1 MGRLVGA
8 FTRVAM
14 VWYGWPSYRGP
25 VMDADIVKRMRAEE
39 ADLVRKLQ
47 AVRDFLSAY
56 GEAPR
61 EAATGRVVASAESG
75 ARPKVSIDSFTAQTR
90 PSVVLAMKALMS
102 THGLMKTSELV
113 QAIEAMGHTVNGD
126 NKVNALGALLSRSAD
141 LIGHGKSGWELADR
155 ERALEIVSHYAPKEN
170 EAPPAMLV
178 RASEADGEGGRTPD
192 PSSVNPPPWHRA

>member
-1 MGRLVGA
+1 
-8 FTRVAM
+8 
-14 VWYGWPSYRGP
+14 
-25 VMDADIVKRMRAEE
+25 MDADIVERMRAEE

-61 EAATGRVVASAESG
+61 EAPVSRVLARPEPG

-102 THGLMKTSELV
+102 SSGLLKTSELV

-141 LIGHGKSGWELADR
+141 LIGHGKSGWQLADR

-170 EAPPAMLV
+170 EAPASNAGG
-178 RASEADGEGGRTPD
+178 ASEADGEGGRTPD
-192 PSSVNPPPWHRA
+192 PSSVTPPPWHGA

>member
-1 MGRLVGA
+1 
-8 FTRVAM
+8 
-14 VWYGWPSYRGP
+14 
-25 VMDADIVKRMRAEE
+25 MDADIVKRMRAEE

-61 EAATGRVVASAESG
+61 EPVTSRVAASAESG
-75 ARPKVSIDSFTAQTR
+75 ARPKVGIDSFTAQTR
-90 PSVVLAMKALMS
+90 LSVVLAMKALMS
-102 THGLMKTSELV
+102 TNGLMKTSELV

-126 NKVNALGALLSRSAD
+126 NKVNALGALLSRSVD

-170 EAPPAMLV
+170 EAPASIA
-178 RASEADGEGGRTPD
+178 RGASETDGEGGRTPD
-192 PSSVNPPPWHRA
+192 PSPVNPLSWHRA